1 MNIRLIALVCVA
13 ALSVW
18 AVVSH
23 YSGRRHSPKAL
34 ELERVTSFLGQVLRR
49 AEQRPGQIERE
60 IAERFSNEQ
69 IYQLAMTCRDWAD
82 GDTEDPIGT
91 LEDAQLLGLCFDES
105 LRVLK
110 SRGAKVQLRH
120 LFLDARVN
128 DGWRM
133 LWYETLGAD
142 WLAKNPF
149 VMPETDSQ
157 LLPEP

>member
-1 MNIRLIALVCVA
+1 
-13 ALSVW
+13 
-18 AVVSH
+18 
-23 YSGRRHSPKAL
+23 
-34 ELERVTSFLGQVLRR
+34 
-49 AEQRPGQIERE
+49 
-60 IAERFSNEQ
+60 
-69 IYQLAMTCRDWAD
+69 MTCRDWAD